1 MTTNSHTCRF
11 WSRENGEAYLFLSP
25 WFTGFFLFLAFPIG
39 YSLYLSLCRWDLIS
53 PSPLYVGFQNYHHM
67 LTEDPRFW
75 LSLKVTGLYALG
87 SVPLCIIVALLLALL
102 LNGKFRGIG
111 LFRTI
116 YYLPAVV
123 SGVAVAVLW
132 VGLLNPDFGMINQ
145 ALRILFGW
153 FNLPEESLPK
163 WLFSQKW
170 ALPGLI
176 LMSLWGVGP
185 GALVFLA
192 GLQSIPQEPHEA
204 AMIDGAGAGRRFLH
218 ITLPLLTPMI
228 LFNLI
233 IGIIG
238 SLQVFTQGYV
248 MTGGGPRDAT
258 LFFVLYIWQKAF
270 LDFQAGYA
278 SALAWVLFC
287 VILVLTL
294 AVLRSSRM
302 WVHYGGEDNG

>member
-1 MTTNSHTCRF
+1 MTQTNQTCFF
-11 WSRENGEAYLFLSP
+11 WSWRNWEAYLFLSP
-25 WFTGFFLFLAFPIG
+25 WFIGFFLFLAFPIS
-39 YSLYLSLCRWDLIS
+39 YSLYLSVCRWDLIS
-53 PSPLYVGFQNYHHM
+53 PSPEFVGLRNYHHM
-67 LTEDPRFW
+67 LVDDPRFW
-75 LSLKVTGLYALG
+75 LSMKVTGLYALG
-87 SVPLCIIVALLLALL
+87 SVPLCIAFALALALL
-102 LNGKFRGIG
+102 LNTKYRGMA

-132 VGLLNPDFGMINQ
+132 VGLLNPEFGMINQ
-145 ALRILFGW
+145 VLRVIFEW
-153 FNLPEESLPK
+153 FNLPEESLPG

-192 GLQSIPQEPHEA
+192 GLQSVPHEPHEA
-204 AMIDGAGAGRRFLH
+204 AMLDGAGVARRFFH

-294 AVLRSSRM
+294 IVLRSSRA